1 MSTALV
7 IDDSRAMRLLV
18 GSTLASFGFQV
29 LEAGNGA
36 EALRVIEE
44 EPLRL
49 SLLTVDWNM
58 PVLNGLQF
66 VRQIRSDVRFRHI
79 PIVMITSEC
88 QPAQI
93 EEALETGV
101 DEYIMK
107 PFNQDGLREKF
118 ALLGIGQ

>member
-7 IDDSRAMRLLV
+7 IDDSRSMRLLV
-18 GSTLASFGFQV
+18 GSTLAGFGFQIK
-29 LEAGNGA
+29 EAGNGA
-36 EALRVIEE
+36 EALKVIEDH
-44 EPLRL
+44 PLQL

-66 VRQIRSDVRFRHI
+66 VRKIRADSRFRHI
-79 PIVMITSEC
+79 PIIMITSEC

-93 EEALETGV
+93 EEALDTGV

-107 PFNQDGLREKF
+107 PFNQEGLREKF

>member
-7 IDDSRAMRLLV
+7 IDDSRSMRLLV
-18 GSTLASFGFQV
+18 GNTLAGFGYQV
-29 LEAGNGA
+29 LEASNGA
-36 EALRVIEE
+36 EGLRVIEK

-49 SLLTVDWNM
+49 TLLTVDWNM

-66 VRQIRSDVRFRHI
+66 VRQVRSDIRFRHI

-107 PFNQDGLREKF
+107 PFNQEGLREKF
-118 ALLGIGQ
+118 ALLGIGR